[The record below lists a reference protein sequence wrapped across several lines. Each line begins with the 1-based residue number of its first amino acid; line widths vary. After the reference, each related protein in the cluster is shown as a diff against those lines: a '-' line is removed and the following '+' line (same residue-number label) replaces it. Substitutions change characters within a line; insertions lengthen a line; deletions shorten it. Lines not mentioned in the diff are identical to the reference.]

1 LEAQN
6 AGVPTVASMEASIP
20 EIVKIPLL
28 PKGEGARRAD
38 EGVLQDAPLPNP
50 LPEGEGARDFSAL
63 LVNPKN
69 PSAIAEA
76 AYKLISGEEL
86 KNDIIKRGYENIS
99 RFSWGK
105 CSLEISELL
114 KD

>member
-6 AGVPTVASMEASIP
+6 AGVPIVASIEASVP
-20 EIVKIPLL
+20 EVA
-28 PKGEGARRAD
+28 GEG
-38 EGVLQDAPLPNP
+38 
-50 LPEGEGARDFSAL
+50 AL

-99 RFSWGK
+99 QFSWEK